1 MADIREL
8 YQAENY
14 SEIINAVSGKD
25 MSSFTD
31 ENDVYRIGRSFQRVG
46 NYETSSKWFER
57 LTILNPIEDSYRRY
71 LEVNLVSGN
80 FQKLEMI
87 LDEMNSKGYM
97 SEYYY
102 AALYEKERINGSNA
116 ETLIG
121 ILSGMIK
128 EYKIAHYM
136 ITLAILYVSSNQTK
150 EAGKVLRKAV
160 RLFDGDKSADY
171 AIELTEAIEAGNEKT
186 FITEKEYIGEG
197 LFGVINVKPQQLVN
211 AVVNDDSEKND
222 KKDDEPQTKKS
233 FIWDSDDEVITSA
246 TSRKKPIALH
256 EEEDANS
263 VVTDENTCES
273 EKDSENKSANCAEPI
288 IGENVNEQENGEG
301 VKSSDD
307 VLSDKTIDS
316 DESKKIEDTV
326 IDKDESCDNVEIDM
340 AEEEETAP
348 DLSIM
353 YESKKEEKKEEQTTS
368 NRSLL
373 QSLGLAPNNKK
384 SKKEENDPIPESVV
398 KSMEDIVGFSEVA
411 EMLSTFYTF
420 MQMKRSREK
429 KGYTSTDLYNFA
441 IKGQRGFGTSTAARV
456 VASTLKNMGIVSS
469 NQIVV
474 ASYDELVG
482 TTSDE
487 TFNNVQELFQNA
499 AGMVIHV
506 DHIEEFYSEGPSAG
520 MEAINFIE
528 KAIRQSSGMGICVV
542 ITGAGD
548 NYDKL
553 LKDKKKFADL
563 FKQRTELKPF
573 TAEQLREILDQLAY
587 EADYGIVESEEGKLV
602 KIIKKQMK
610 EPDFEYVDSLATMVD
625 NASYKMAKRIAKK
638 RIKKDED
645 YVLLIDR
652 DFEEDDNETDGDIE
666 ELLNELDSMVGLR
679 EVKEE
684 VRKIISQVQMKA
696 QEKEYGIGG
705 DEGFGNLNLL
715 FVGNPGTGKTTVARI
730 VAEIYK
736 CLGVLSKGH
745 LVEVKRADLVADYT
759 GGTAKLTNAKINEAL
774 GGVLF
779 IDEAYDLWH
788 DANDKYGQESVNALV
803 DAMEKNR
810 DNLMIIMAGYEQQM
824 DDMIQNAN
832 AGLAS
837 RMKTKVHFEDY
848 KPMEMVTIFKQTIK
862 KKGKRLDSGLDKKI
876 QELIEVKSKEQNF
889 GNARGVRNLVEAVI
903 AMQAVRIQDK
913 NLTGEKLDQSDF
925 LIIRAEDINVPED
938 GSVPKTKSIDELLD
952 DLNKLTG
959 LNSVKRKVSELVNLA
974 KSNQERKGRGLKVA
988 DNGSLHLV
996 FQGGPG
1002 TGKTTVAR
1010 IIGEI
1015 YKGLG
1020 LLKEGQTIE
1029 TDASG
1034 LIGTAVGESAER
1046 TKDAIQKALGGILFV
1061 DEAYALLNEGTK
1073 AYGQEVIDT
1082 LLKGMEDHRSD
1093 LMVIVAGYP
1102 EPMDKFIASNDG
1114 LKSRLKT
1121 RIDFEDYSPDEMLE
1135 IFKKTVSGSG
1145 MILASGIERMALAYF
1160 GIKSKEAGFGNARGV
1175 RNTFEEV
1182 REKQASRISTLDFS
1196 TLSDQDLQTITKDD
1210 FEALSPELG
1219 NLKKEKTVDELL
1231 DELNSLTGLS
1241 SVKEEINQLITI
1253 EKNNQERKKLGMKA
1267 VSGGALHLVFQGS
1280 AGTGKTTVAR
1290 LIGEIYKGLGLL
1302 SRGQTEETDYSG
1314 LVANY
1319 TGQTADKTNSVIKK
1333 ALGGVLFIDEAYT
1346 LADTSRGGFGQ
1357 EAIDTLLKA
1366 MEDNRD
1372 DFMVIVAG
1380 YPEPMQRFIDS
1391 NEGLNSRFKTKIT
1404 FEDYSP
1410 EEMIEIFKNSLKR
1423 SDLVIDEATEKVAL
1437 KYFQKKINEKNF
1449 GNARGVRNTVEEL
1462 IKRQNIRIARLTSR
1476 TAEDLQT
1483 ITVDDFYQLDPSLKG

>member
-8 YQAENY
+8 YQQEKY
-14 SEIINAVSGKD
+14 GEIVSLVAGNSI
-25 MSSFTD
+25 SSFSD
-31 ENDVYRIGRSFQRVG
+31 ENDVYRIGRSYQHLG
-46 NYETSSKWFER
+46 DYKIASQWFEQ
-57 LTILNPIEDSYRRY
+57 LTNIYPIEDSYRRY
-71 LEVNLVSGN
+71 LEVNLQNGDVD
-80 FQKLEMI
+80 KVKEILAEM
-87 LDEMNSKGYM
+87 ESKSFL

-102 AALYEKERINGSNA
+102 AAKYELAKIDAPDEI
-116 ETLIG
+116 LID
-121 ILSGMIK
+121 ILSDMNK

-136 ITLAILYVSSNQTK
+136 ISLAILYVNNNQSK
-150 EAGKVLRKAV
+150 EAGKILRKTV

-171 AIELTEAIEAGNEKT
+171 ALELSEAINSG
-186 FITEKEYIGEG
+186 TETVFVASKLYVGEG
-197 LFGVINVKPQQLVN
+197 LFGDLSIKPKKKVVSFDLDDGLLVSNRAKKVSEQSIENKTDKAFVVEEVKPKTGDVITDPFAADDLLLSN
-211 AVVNDDSEKND
+211 RNKKVNDIEPEKE
-222 KKDDEPQTKKS
+222 KET
-233 FIWDSDDEVITSA
+233 ET
-246 TSRKKPIALH
+246 
-256 EEEDANS
+256 EEEDISSQEAD
-263 VVTDENTCES
+263 DEAPVLTEVS
-273 EKDSENKSANCAEPI
+273 TEEFVEENAEI
-288 IGENVNEQENGEG
+288 
-301 VKSSDD
+301 
-307 VLSDKTIDS
+307 T
-316 DESKKIEDTV
+316 
-326 IDKDESCDNVEIDM
+326 
-340 AEEEETAP
+340 EEEVVEETP
-348 DLSIM
+348 DLSVM
-353 YESKKEEKKEEQTTS
+353 YAKKKDEAQEEKKVS

-373 QSLGLAPNNKK
+373 QSLGITPKDKTKK
-384 SKKEENDPIPESVV
+384 KDENDPIPDSVL

-420 MQMKRSREK
+420 MQVKRSREK
-429 KGYTSTDLYNFA
+429 KGYISSDLYNFA
-441 IKGQRGFGTSTAARV
+441 IKGQRGYGTSTAARV
-456 VASTLKNMGIVSS
+456 VASTLKNMGIVAT
-469 NQIVV
+469 NQVV
-474 ASYDELVG
+474 VTSYDELVG
-482 TTSDE
+482 KTSDE

-506 DHIEEFYSEGPSAG
+506 DHIEDFYTEGPSAG
-520 MEAINFIE
+520 MEAISFIE
-528 KAIRQSSGMGICVV
+528 KAIVQSNGMGICVV

-548 NYDKL
+548 SFDKL
-553 LKDKKKFADL
+553 LKDKKKFSDL

-587 EADYGIVESEEGKLV
+587 EADYGIVENEDGKLV
-602 KIIKKQMK
+602 KIIHKLMK
-610 EPDFEYVDSLATMVD
+610 EPDFEYVDTLATMVD

-645 YVLLIDR
+645 YVLLIDK
-652 DFEEDDNETDGDIE
+652 DFDVDTEEPEGDLE
-666 ELLNELDSMVGLR
+666 DLLNELDGMVGLR

-684 VRKIISQVQMKA
+684 VKKIISQVQMKA
-696 QEKEYGIGG
+696 QEKEYGIAGE
-705 DEGFGNLNLL
+705 EGFGNLNLL

-788 DANDKYGQESVNALV
+788 DSNDKYGQESVNALV

-848 KPMEMVTIFKQTIK
+848 KPDEMATIFKQTIK
-862 KKGKRLDSGLDKKI
+862 KKGKRLDSGVDKKVH
-876 QELIEVKSKEQNF
+876 ELISVKSKEQNF
-889 GNARGVRNLVEAVI
+889 GNARGVRNLVEAVL
-903 AMQAVRIQDK
+903 AMQAVRIQEK
-913 NLTGEKLDQSDF
+913 NLTGEILDESDF
-925 LIIRAEDINVPED
+925 MIIRAEDINVPED
-938 GSVPKTKSIDELLD
+938 GSVPKTKSVEELLE

-959 LNSVKRKVSELVNLA
+959 LEAVKRKVNELVNLA
-974 KSNQERKGRGLKVA
+974 KSNKERQERGLKVA
-988 DNGSLHLV
+988 SSGSLHLV

-1020 LLKEGQTIE
+1020 LLKSGQTIE

-1034 LIGTAVGESAER
+1034 LIGTAVGVSAEN
-1046 TKDAIQKALGGILFV
+1046 TKDAIQRALGGILFV

-1082 LLKGMEDHRSD
+1082 LLKGMEDHRDD

-1102 EPMDKFIASNDG
+1102 EPMDKFIASNEG

-1121 RIDFEDYSPDEMLE
+1121 RIDFEDYSPEEMLE
-1135 IFKKTVSGSG
+1135 IFKKTVSSSG
-1145 MILASGIERMALAYF
+1145 MILASGVERMALAYF
-1160 GIKSKEAGFGNARGV
+1160 GIKSKEQGFGNARGV
-1175 RNTFEEV
+1175 RNTFEDLK
-1182 REKQASRISTLDFS
+1182 EKQGSRVSALDFS
-1196 TLSDQDLQTITKDD
+1196 TLSDQDLQTISKED

-1219 NLKKEKTVDELL
+1219 KIKKEKTVDELL
-1231 DELNSLTGLS
+1231 EELNGLTGLG
-1241 SVKEEINQLITI
+1241 SVKEEINQLIVI
-1253 EKNNQERKKLGMKA
+1253 EKNNQERRKLGMKA
-1267 VSGGALHLVFQGS
+1267 VSGGALHMVFQGS

-1290 LIGEIYKGLGLL
+1290 IIGEIYKGLGLL
-1302 SRGQTEETDYSG
+1302 SKGQTIETDYSG

-1319 TGQTADKTNSVIKK
+1319 TGQTADKTNAEIKK

-1380 YPEPMQRFIDS
+1380 YPEPMQHFIDS

-1410 EEMIEIFKNSLKR
+1410 EEMVEIFKNNLKKSELR
-1423 SDLVIDEATEKVAL
+1423 IDDETEKVAL
-1437 KYFQKKINEKNF
+1437 KYFTKKVSEKNF

-1462 IKRQNIRIARLTSR
+1462 VKKQNLRISKLSSR

-1483 ITVDDFYQLDPSLKG
+1483 ITVEDFYQLDSSLKN

>member
-8 YQAENY
+8 YQEGKY
-14 SEIINAVSGKD
+14 SDIIGSVSEKD
-25 MSSFTD
+25 MSNYAD
-31 ENDVYRIGRSFQRVG
+31 ENDIYRIGRAYQQMG
-46 NYETSSKWFER
+46 DYESASKWFER
-57 LTILNPIEDSYRRY
+57 LTVVNQIEDSYRHY
-71 LEVNLVSGN
+71 LEVNLLAGN
-80 FQKLEMI
+80 FQKLQTI
-87 LDEMNSKGYM
+87 LDEMEAKNFL

-102 AALYEKERINGSNA
+102 AAKYEKERIEGVADEKLIN
-116 ETLIG
+116 TLVE
-121 ILSGMIK
+121 MIK

-136 ITLAILYVSSNQTK
+136 ITLAVLYVSNDQTK
-150 EAGKVLRKAV
+150 EAGKVLRKV
-160 RLFDGDKSADY
+160 IRLFDGDKAADY
-171 AIELTEAIEAGNEKT
+171 ALELAEAIEAGREKS
-186 FITEKEYIGEG
+186 FVVEKRYEGEG
-197 LFGVINVKPQQLVN
+197 LFDIVN
-211 AVVNDDSEKND
+211 T
-222 KKDDEPQTKKS
+222 EPQKPAS
-233 FIWDSDDEVITSA
+233 EEAPELSVIY
-246 TSRKKPIALH
+246 
-256 EEEDANS
+256 
-263 VVTDENTCES
+263 
-273 EKDSENKSANCAEPI
+273 
-288 IGENVNEQENGEG
+288 
-301 VKSSDD
+301 
-307 VLSDKTIDS
+307 DK
-316 DESKKIEDTV
+316 E
-326 IDKDESCDNVEIDM
+326 
-340 AEEEETAP
+340 
-348 DLSIM
+348 
-353 YESKKEEKKEEQTTS
+353 KEEKKEEKITS

-373 QSLGLAPNNKK
+373 QSMGIVPKNEK
-384 SKKEENDPIPESVV
+384 SKKDDDDSTPAAVS
-398 KSMEDIVGFSEVA
+398 KSMEGIVGLSEVA
-411 EMLSTFYTF
+411 DMLSSFHVF
-420 MQMKRSREK
+420 MQLKMTRDK
-429 KGYTSTDLYNFA
+429 KGYASTDLNNFA

-456 VASTLKNMGIVSS
+456 VASTLENMGIVSTR
-469 NQIVV
+469 QIVV
-474 ASYDELVG
+474 TSYDELVG
-482 TTSDE
+482 KTSDE
-487 TFNNVQELFQNA
+487 TYNNIQELFQNA
-499 AGMVIHV
+499 AGKVIHV
-506 DHIEEFYSEGPSAG
+506 DHIEDFYTEGPSLG
-520 MEAINFIE
+520 MEAIGLIE
-528 KAIRQSSGMGICVV
+528 KAIRQSDGMGISVV
-542 ITGAGD
+542 ITGAGE
-548 NYDKL
+548 NFDKL

-563 FKQRTELKPF
+563 FKHRTELKPY
-573 TAEQLREILDQLAY
+573 TPEQLGEILKRLVEEAY
-587 EADYGIVESEEGKLV
+587 YGIVESEEGRLI

-610 EPDFEYVDSLATMVD
+610 EPDFEYVDSLSTMFE
-625 NASYKMAKRIAKK
+625 NALFKMAKRIKKK
-638 RIKKDED
+638 RVKKEED
-645 YVLLIDR
+645 CFILIDK
-652 DFEEDDNETDGDIE
+652 DFEDEEEDTYGDIE
-666 ELLNELDSMVGLR
+666 KLLNELDGMVGLR

-684 VRKIISQVQMKA
+684 VRKIISQVQVKA

-705 DEGFGNLNLL
+705 DEGFGNLNML

-759 GGTAKLTNAKINEAL
+759 GGTAKLTNAKINDAL

-788 DANDKYGQESVNALV
+788 DSNDKYGQESVNALV

-848 KPMEMVTIFKQTIK
+848 NPDEMLTIFKQAIK
-862 KKGKRLDSGLDKKI
+862 KKGKRLDTGVDEKI
-876 QELIEVKSKEQNF
+876 QELIEVRSKEQNF

-903 AMQAVRIQDK
+903 STQAVRIQEK
-913 NLTGEKLDQSDF
+913 NLAGEKLYQGDF
-925 LIIRAEDINVPED
+925 LIIREEDIDIPKD
-938 GSVPKTKSIDELLD
+938 GSLPKTKGIEELLE
-952 DLNKLTG
+952 DLNRMTG
-959 LNSVKRKVSELVNLA
+959 LSSVKQKVNELVNLA
-974 KSNQERKGRGLKVA
+974 KSNQERKVRGLKVA

-1046 TKDAIQKALGGILFV
+1046 TKKAIQEALGGILFV

-1082 LLKGMEDHRSD
+1082 LLKGMEDHRDD

-1121 RIDFEDYSPDEMLE
+1121 RIDFDDYSPEEMIE
-1135 IFKKTVSGSG
+1135 IFKKTVSNSG
-1145 MILASGIERMALAYF
+1145 MILESGIERMALAYF
-1160 GIKSKEAGFGNARGV
+1160 EIKAKEQGFGNARGV
-1175 RNTFEEV
+1175 RNTFEELK
-1182 REKQASRISTLDFS
+1182 EKQASRISKLDFS

-1210 FEALSPELG
+1210 FEALSPEIG

-1231 DELNSLTGLS
+1231 EELNSLTGLA
-1241 SVKEEINQLITI
+1241 SVKKEINEMVII
-1253 EKNNQERKKLGMKA
+1253 EKNNQERKKLGIKLA
-1267 VSGGALHLVFQGS
+1267 KGGALHLVFQGC

-1290 LIGEIYKGLGLL
+1290 MIGEIYKGLGLL
-1302 SRGQTEETDYSG
+1302 SRGQTIETDYSG

-1319 TGQTADKTNSVIKK
+1319 TGQTADKTNAEIRK

-1391 NEGLNSRFKTKIT
+1391 NEGLNSRFKTKLT

-1410 EEMIEIFKNSLKR
+1410 EEMVDIFKNNLKK
-1423 SDLVIDEATEKVAL
+1423 SDLTIDGETEALAL
-1437 KYFQKKINEKNF
+1437 KYFQNKTKEKNF

-1462 IKRQNIRIARLTSR
+1462 IKKQNLRISKLSTR

-1483 ITVDDFYQLDPSLKG
+1483 ITVEDFYQLDPSLKE